1 MNTKKYTTVDQIDQ
15 RFVWLDKEIKIVRVK
30 VADVENPKRD
40 QASSRVNNLQHEK
53 RLLARRRAFL
63 QTPEL
68 L

>member
-1 MNTKKYTTVDQIDQ
+1 MNIKKYLTVDQIDQ
-15 RFVWLDKEIKIVRVK
+15 RFVWLDKEIKIAQIK
-30 VADVENPKRD
+30 VADPENPKRG
-40 QASSRVNNLQHEK
+40 QASSRVNNLNHEK